1 MAVVIKGLDSL
12 MQKLDAMGGNV
23 MGALTKAVKTT
34 YEAAQKDAQ
43 ANIHNRSGDLG
54 RSITFN
60 SHMVVTDDKAEGIV
74 AANMPYADYVE
85 RGTEDEFGN
94 VRNPPYPYMMPALE
108 ANKPVFEGE
117 SRKELNKAIR
127 KMCK

>member
-1 MAVVIKGLDSL
+1 MAIVIGGLDSL
-12 MQKLDAMGGNV
+12 MRKLDAMGGNV
-23 MGALTKAVKTT
+23 MSALTRAVKTT
-34 YEAAQKDAQ
+34 VLSGISEAQ
-43 ANIHNRSGDLG
+43 ANIHNRTGNLSQSLVHGSDTTVSAE
-54 RSITFN
+54 R
-60 SHMVVTDDKAEGIV
+60 VEGIV
-74 AANMPYADYVE
+74 GSGAFYADYVE

-117 SRKELNKAIR
+117 SRKELQKAIR